1 MESEIFGIGSI
12 VDEEVQ
18 VAVCV
23 VFVFGEF
30 DSDNRAI
37 LVIVIVYQ
45 IVLFGVLQQC
55 LQLQILFLLDV
66 VEVEPEEGV
75 DQHRQFGCPVLKAIP
90 TSEFVKALSEIQED
104 LGKDI
109 FSDFFGDD

>member
-1 MESEIFGIGSI
+1 M
-12 VDEEVQ
+12 
-18 VAVCV
+18 
-23 VFVFGEF
+23 
-30 DSDNRAI
+30 
-37 LVIVIVYQ
+37 
-45 IVLFGVLQQC
+45 
-55 LQLQILFLLDV
+55 